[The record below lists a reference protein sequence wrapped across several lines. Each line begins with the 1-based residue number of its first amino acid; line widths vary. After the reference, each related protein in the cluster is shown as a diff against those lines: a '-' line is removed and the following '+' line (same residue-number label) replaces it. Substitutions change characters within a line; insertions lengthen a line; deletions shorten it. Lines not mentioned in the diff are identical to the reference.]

1 MGCYSLPSWLAST
14 QCPCATSLSCG
25 MSTVHPSMT
34 EIKILMMKESDVTDA
49 DAATEETV
57 LDTVMVEDADAVMKV
72 TLDAVVTNHAATPIT
87 AAISITTK
95 CATITNTMCA
105 TSTDTTSTT
114 TTTTPVA
121 THIAITLAV
130 VVTTAAAGAME
141 VETRDLSKT
150 RPMSNPMCKPDVG
163 SVLLFVEAPLVTTYT
178 SETRNY
184 WELLVLLLGL
194 TSRSSLMMW
203 RISQERTWTWWN
215 DGDSRTCYL

>member
-25 MSTVHPSMT
+25 MSTAHPSMM

-49 DAATEETV
+49 DAATEEETV
-57 LDTVMVEDADAVMKV
+57 LDTVMVEDADAATKV
-72 TLDAVVTNHAATPIT
+72 TPDVVVTNHAVTPIT
-87 AAISITTK
+87 AAINITTK
-95 CATITNTMCA
+95 CATITNTMFA

-114 TTTTPVA
+114 TTITPVA
-121 THIAITLAV
+121 THIAITLVV

-141 VETRDLSKT
+141 VETRDLLKT
-150 RPMSNPMCKPDVG
+150 RPMWNPMCKFRVG
-163 SVLLFVEAPLVTTYT
+163 SVLPFVEAPLVTTYT

-184 WELLVLLLGL
+184 WESLVLLLGL

-203 RISQERTWTWWN
+203 RIS
-215 DGDSRTCYL
+215 